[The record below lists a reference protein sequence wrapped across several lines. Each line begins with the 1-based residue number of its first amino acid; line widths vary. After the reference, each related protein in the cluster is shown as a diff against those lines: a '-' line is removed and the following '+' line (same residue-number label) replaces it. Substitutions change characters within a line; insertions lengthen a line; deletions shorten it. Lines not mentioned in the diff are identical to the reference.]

1 MMYSVCFFFFFLSL
15 WMCHS
20 ARSYGNKRLKHNWKK
35 IPWQTKEFWMCL
47 SFFQPK
53 WSGTLCILLMTT
65 GLHCSSGSYFHK
77 ISLQSVVIIHDEAD
91 SLHDCCLK
99 FNRLSQYKA
108 VQGSLW
114 QYNTIIHLL
123 WLDVCGNE
131 RPFIS
136 SPRQSHQQLKWS
148 ITLGSKL
155 HSVPQLVCKY
165 RQRLNWCPDLIG
177 QHPR

>member
-1 MMYSVCFFFFFLSL
+1 MSLRSFTWQQEFETQLEKDSVT
-15 WMCHS
+15 
-20 ARSYGNKRLKHNWKK
+20 NKRVLNV
-35 IPWQTKEFWMCL
+35 PL
-47 SFFQPK
+47 FFQPK

-65 GLHCSSGSYFHK
+65 GLHCSFGSYFHK

-155 HSVPQLVCKY
+155 HAVPLVCKY